1 MLNTRGHG
9 VNYALDVV
17 ENSIEMGPVLPYDKS
32 SERVIQLKNLMPFPL
47 EVFSTEFDKQFIEE
61 EEILKRY
68 DPLNTDK
75 GDPIFETLRKAG
87 SGFWKNIR
95 EADEQKRNYEA
106 MQDRIGAIEERLEN
120 DFKPPQQEEKPEGE
134 GDKEGDEQKEPEPLS
149 EEQQKEKEELEKE
162 KSELEQ
168 KLTEIDSTHKVEKV
182 VKPKV
187 KPRDRLSVI
196 IFGPEKCGKS
206 TLAYFLSEEHQRG
219 IVSLAD
225 LLSW

>member
-1 MLNTRGHG
+1 MLNARGHG
-9 VNYALDVV
+9 INYALDVIDS
-17 ENSIEMGPVLPYDKS
+17 SIEMGPVLPYDKS
-32 SERVIQLKNLMPFPL
+32 AERVIQLRNPMSLPI
-47 EVFSTEFDKQFIEE
+47 EVFSTEFDKQYIEE

-75 GDPIFETLRKAG
+75 GDPIFEAFREAG
-87 SGFWKNIR
+87 SGFSQNIR
-95 EADEQKRNYEA
+95 QADEQKREYEA
-106 MQDRIGAIEERLEN
+106 IQDRIAAIEERLEN
-120 DFKPPQQEEKPEGE
+120 DFKPPQQEEKPEGQE
-134 GDKEGDEQKEPEPLS
+134 DEEGDEAKEPEPLT

-168 KLTEIDSTHKVEKV
+168 KLAEIDPARKIEKV
-182 VKPKV
+182 AKPRVKT
-187 KPRDRLSVI
+187 RDRLSVI

-206 TLAYFLSEEHQRG
+206 TLAHFLSEEHQRG